1 MTDREFWMGPDF
13 PRQPQEVLER
23 LKTYGACVAA
33 DAVMLSRK
41 TGKPENVNMIDKPAL
56 YA

>member
-1 MTDREFWMGPDF
+1 MG
-13 PRQPQEVLER
+13 
-23 LKTYGACVAA
+23 YAACVAA